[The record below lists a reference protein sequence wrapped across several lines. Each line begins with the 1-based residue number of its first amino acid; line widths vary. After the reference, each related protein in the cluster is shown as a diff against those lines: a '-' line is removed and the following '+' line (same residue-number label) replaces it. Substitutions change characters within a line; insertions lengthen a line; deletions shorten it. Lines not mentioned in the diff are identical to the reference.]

1 MRTRLEPWI
10 AFKTLAAGA
19 VLPSEGFRF
28 AVEGGADF
36 LCVGMYDFQIVDDVN
51 LYTDMMKGEV
61 NRLRRSLENV
71 DRAEY
76 EEEMERREEENA

>member
-1 MRTRLEPWI
+1 
-10 AFKTLAAGA
+10 
-19 VLPSEGFRF
+19 
-28 AVEGGADF
+28 
-36 LCVGMYDFQIVDDVN
+36 MYDFQIVDDVN